1 MPLSVSLKL
10 NTSDFSCLFFFTG
23 PREVEDAILS
33 IEQRVAEV
41 SATCDPIACVFGA
54 VLISRQ
60 DRNFNIPLLFPD
72 RTSILHDFGVRSRA
86 CTAPGRL
93 ASPISPISTL
103 FIVSTTRLQASVSRQ
118 KSITGRRRLPRNVLS
133 NFPPQLADRTRQI
146 SLGKNSKDC
155 IIVFPCSEV
164 IHKSDE
170 AKNCSVPLQC
180 APLFGHARELKWI
193 CLSRKIHLA
202 ALNGHSIKH

>member
-23 PREVEDAILS
+23 PREVKDAILS
-33 IEQRVAEV
+33 IEQPVADV

-103 FIVSTTRLQASVSRQ
+103 FIVSTTRLQASEDKNPSQVDDDCLGTCSPIFRHNSPTERDRYRLEKAQRTVS
-118 KSITGRRRLPRNVLS
+118 SFSPVRR
-133 NFPPQLADRTRQI
+133 
-146 SLGKNSKDC
+146 
-155 IIVFPCSEV
+155 
-164 IHKSDE
+164 
-170 AKNCSVPLQC
+170 
-180 APLFGHARELKWI
+180 
-193 CLSRKIHLA
+193 
-202 ALNGHSIKH
+202 